1 MVVAAVLFALAAVL
15 GVVLA
20 TRVARQQPRPLG
32 MALAHGAFAAAGLI
46 ALVVVVVGDA
56 PALALWALA
65 GFAVAAVGGFFLFG
79 LDRTG
84 RDLPLPV
91 VAVHGLVAV
100 SAFLVLLAAVAGMG

>member
-20 TRVARQQPRPLG
+20 TKVARQEPRPLG
-32 MALAHGAFAAAGLI
+32 VALAHGAFAAAGLV
-46 ALVVVVVGDA
+46 ALVVVVLGDA
-56 PALALWALA
+56 PALALWALV
-65 GFAVAAVGGFFLFG
+65 GFAIAAVGGFVLFG

-91 VAVHGLVAV
+91 VGIHGLVAV
-100 SAFLVLLAAVAGMG
+100 AAFLVLLAAVAGVG